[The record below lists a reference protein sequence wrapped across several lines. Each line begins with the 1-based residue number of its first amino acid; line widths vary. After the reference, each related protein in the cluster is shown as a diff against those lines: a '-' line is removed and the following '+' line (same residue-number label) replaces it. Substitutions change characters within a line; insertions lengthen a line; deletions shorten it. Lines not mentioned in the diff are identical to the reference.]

1 MSTKSL
7 MKVDP
12 VTGLLIETE
21 DLFPFALSPKLM
33 DFPISG
39 KEMHMKVEETK
50 KEYKVTVK
58 TPGYEKKHLKV
69 NVKNGLLTFS
79 GERQEECSTKTG
91 YSSSYGSFT
100 RSIPL
105 PDGVRPK
112 GAKVEV
118 KNGEVKVTMEK
129 KNGK

>member
-12 VTGLLIETE
+12 VTGLLIET
-21 DLFPFALSPKLM
+21 DDIFPLAISPAM
-33 DFPISG
+33 IDFPIFG
-39 KEMHMKVEETK
+39 KELHMKVEENK

-58 TPGYEKKHLKV
+58 TPGYEKKHLRV
-69 NVKNGLLTFS
+69 NVKNGMLTFS
-79 GERQEECSTKTG
+79 GERQEECRTKVG

-100 RSIPL
+100 RSIAL
-105 PDGVRPK
+105 PGGVKPK

-118 KNGEVKVTMEK
+118 KNGEVKITMEK